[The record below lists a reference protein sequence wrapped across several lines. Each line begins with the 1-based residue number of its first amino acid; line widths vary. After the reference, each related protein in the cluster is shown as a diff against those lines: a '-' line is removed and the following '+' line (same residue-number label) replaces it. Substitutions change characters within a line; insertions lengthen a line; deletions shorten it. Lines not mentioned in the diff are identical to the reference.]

1 MRIRTGKKTST
12 HTAEERYR
20 PTPDAPRK
28 ARHLVDEVLE
38 AAGADQLEPTADLL
52 TSELVS
58 DAVRHAPSQI
68 MVRAVVDPDVLRV
81 EVTDDPGIVFEGP
94 RSFEQRA
101 RRRLVETMASRWG
114 SDLDLRRT
122 TTWFELA
129 LR

>member
-1 MRIRTGKKTST
+1 VRKRPGKTRT

-28 ARHLVDEVLE
+28 ARHLVEEVLE
-38 AAGADQLEPTADLL
+38 AAGADELEATADLL

-58 DAVRHAPSQI
+58 DAVRHSPSQI

-81 EVTDDPGIVFEGP
+81 EVTDDPGIVFEPGP